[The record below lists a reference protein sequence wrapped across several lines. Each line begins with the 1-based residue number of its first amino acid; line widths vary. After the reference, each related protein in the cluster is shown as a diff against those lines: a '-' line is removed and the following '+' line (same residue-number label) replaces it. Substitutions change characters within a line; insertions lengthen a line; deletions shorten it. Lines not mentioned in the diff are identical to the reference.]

1 MPIIDVSTS
10 YWCGWQDLNPHAL
23 AMEPKSIVSANFT
36 TSALYNVVTL
46 HITIWCARLF
56 RAANLYL
63 SPDFAYTLSSVSC
76 FFASYTPLSITFMA
90 GDVEAVRKEPA
101 GCRGWTRTIDFKDM
115 SLVSY
120 LLLYSAMFNLLNNGW
135 ISLTGYRMRRLV
147 TLLFLHWG
155 K

>member
-1 MPIIDVSTS
+1 MLIIDVGIS
-10 YWCGWQDLNPHAL
+10 YWCGWQDSNLHAL

-46 HITIWCARLF
+46 HITIWCARLV
-56 RAANLYL
+56 RAANPYL
-63 SPDFAYTLSSVSC
+63 SLDFAYTLSSVSC
-76 FFASYTPLSITFMA
+76 FFASSTPLSITFIT

-101 GCRGWTRTIDFKDM
+101 GCRGWTRTIDLKDM
-115 SLVSY
+115 GLVSY
-120 LLLYSAMFNLLNNGW
+120 LLLHSAMFNLLNNGW
-135 ISLTGYRMRRLV
+135 ISLAGYCMRRLV